1 MYSWIGI
8 HSIGGLYTFAAIY
21 GSGSA
26 VVQALWPA
34 IIGKCSKEPD
44 LKKAGVRMGMAFTI
58 VSFASLTGPPLA
70 GALIQSMGG
79 NYIGANIWAG
89 TSFMVGGCLLIA
101 TRWALVGGDWK
112 ANI

>member
-8 HSIGGLYTFAAIY
+8 HSIGGLYAFAAIY